1 MVTYTYDPGTWEA
14 QVEGLWVGGQTGLCS
29 KNLTQCIRSKQI
41 ILKFKKIFK
50 KSPVHCFQ
58 THSFG
63 RPQRGGGRWGVGS
76 EMESFVLK
84 FHPRGE
90 TQRLV

>member
-41 ILKFKKIFK
+41 ILKFKKIF
-50 KSPVHCFQ
+50 
-58 THSFG
+58 
-63 RPQRGGGRWGVGS
+63 
-76 EMESFVLK
+76 
-84 FHPRGE
+84 
-90 TQRLV
+90 